1 MLVSVL
7 KNRDFH
13 EISENC
19 KERRMIIIIG
29 VLLLAI
35 LLSFGRISSGWKKGF
50 DFFYSSPKEEV
61 NKDARLNQGLG
72 GENVDA
78 SSESVEK

>member
-1 MLVSVL
+1 MKSW
-7 KNRDFH
+7 KNY
-13 EISENC
+13 NQ
-19 KERRMIIIIG
+19 KERRLIIG

-35 LLSFGRISSGWKKGF
+35 LLSFGRISSSWKKGF

-61 NKDARLNQGLG
+61 NEDAQLNQGL

>member
-1 MLVSVL
+1 MRAW
-7 KNRDFH
+7 KNY
-13 EISENC
+13 S
-19 KERRMIIIIG
+19 KEERKIIIIIG

-61 NKDARLNQGLG
+61 NKDAR
-72 GENVDA
+72 
-78 SSESVEK
+78 

>member
-1 MLVSVL
+1 MKSW
-7 KNRDFH
+7 KNYNQ
-13 EISENC
+13 E
-19 KERRMIIIIG
+19 ERRMIIIIG

-35 LLSFGRISSGWKKGF
+35 LLSFGRISSWKKGF

-61 NKDARLNQGLG
+61 NEDAQLNQGL

>member
-1 MLVSVL
+1 MKSW
-7 KNRDFH
+7 KNY
-13 EISENC
+13 NQ

-35 LLSFGRISSGWKKGF
+35 LLSFGRISSRWKKGF
-50 DFFYSSPKEEV
+50 DV
-61 NKDARLNQGLG
+61 
-72 GENVDA
+72 

>member
-1 MLVSVL
+1 MHY
-7 KNRDFH
+7 DTPP
-13 EISENC
+13 
-19 KERRMIIIIG
+19 
-29 VLLLAI
+29 
-35 LLSFGRISSGWKKGF
+35 SFGRISSSWKKGF

-61 NKDARLNQGLG
+61 NEDAQLNQGL

>member
-1 MLVSVL
+1 MKSW
-7 KNRDFH
+7 KNY
-13 EISENC
+13 NQ

-35 LLSFGRISSGWKKGF
+35 LLSFGRISSSCKKGF

-61 NKDARLNQGLG
+61 NKHARLNQSPEDG
-72 GENVDA
+72 NADA
-78 SSESVEK
+78 SSESTEK

>member
-1 MLVSVL
+1 MRAW
-7 KNRDFH
+7 KNY
-13 EISENC
+13 S
-19 KERRMIIIIG
+19 KEERKMIIIIG

-35 LLSFGRISSGWKKGF
+35 LLSFGRISNSWKKGF

-61 NKDARLNQGLG
+61 NEDAQLNQGL

-78 SSESVEK
+78 SSESAEK

>member
-1 MLVSVL
+1 MKSW
-7 KNRDFH
+7 KNY
-13 EISENC
+13 NQ

-29 VLLLAI
+29 VLLC
-35 LLSFGRISSGWKKGF
+35 FGRISSSWKKGF

-61 NKDARLNQGLG
+61 NEDAQLNQGL

>member
-1 MLVSVL
+1 M
-7 KNRDFH
+7 KAWNNYAK
-13 EISENC
+13 E
-19 KERRMIIIIG
+19 ERRMLIIIG

-61 NKDARLNQGLG
+61 NKGARLN
-72 GENVDA
+72 
-78 SSESVEK
+78 

>member
-1 MLVSVL
+1 MKSW
-7 KNRDFH
+7 KNY
-13 EISENC
+13 NQ

-35 LLSFGRISSGWKKGF
+35 LLSFGRISSSWKKGF

-61 NKDARLNQGLG
+61 NEDAQLNQGLG
-72 GENVDA
+72 LGENVDA